1 MVKST
6 FETSKKTLP
15 RASIITRA
23 CVVSTAGTV
32 TLSEPSFAV
41 AAAST
46 FG

>member
-15 RASIITRA
+15 SASIFTCA
-23 CVVSTAGTV
+23 CVVETSGTV

-46 FG
+46 YG